1 MELLETPDDSTARLP
16 FARSYQLEALEQAMK
31 QNTIAF
37 LETGSGKTLIS
48 IMLLRSFA
56 YLLRRPTHSNI
67 AVFLVPKVFLVTQQ
81 AKVIETWTDLKVG
94 KYWGKMG
101 IDFWEAARW
110 KVEQEQHEVL
120 VMTPQIL
127 LDALRRTFIKLDKIK
142 VLIFDECH
150 RAKGKD
156 PYACILKEF
165 YHPQLHTNEVP
176 RIFGMTASLVDSK
189 AKGSESDASYSK
201 EICALETIMNSKVYT
216 CASEAV
222 LAEYISFP
230 NSKIQLYDEEIPDK
244 LQNDLIESVSSLER
258 KHINGLIN
266 LRVQASIEGSLTRKL
281 RRLSLTFQYCLGELG
296 LWAAEK
302 AADILSLEET
312 DIVSWNTLD
321 NCGRTTITAFIH
333 DVKKELSANMSS
345 GSSWSI
351 SDVKSN
357 LGGRLLT
364 SKVICLAETLL
375 GYRNSEGM
383 RCIIFV
389 ERVITAIVLEEI
401 LQSLLFQSTGWKA
414 KYIAGNES
422 ALKSQSSS
430 EHNKILDDFRNGT
443 VHILVA
449 TSILEE
455 GLDVQSCNLVVRF
468 DPSYNVCSFIQS
480 RGRARMQNS
489 DFLLMVKRGDAA
501 ELSRVQNYLSS
512 GEIMRKE
519 ALSHASLPCQPVEF
533 DEFDEIF
540 YRVPSTGAIVT
551 LNSSVS
557 LIYFYCSRLPS
568 DGYFK
573 PSPRCVFNEDS
584 ETCTLQFPNSC
595 PIPSVSVDSKMVKQ
609 KLLKRF
615 VCLEACKKLHEIG
628 ALTDQLVPD
637 IVEEEGLV
645 QEAENEP
652 YDDNQPSYVP
662 PEFVTSDL
670 SICAAVYH
678 CYLVELQQD
687 FYSEIPLH
695 DIILVFRDELESD
708 VGCMKF
714 DMGVGS
720 GKMSVNMKYAGTIHL
735 THEQVVHCRQF
746 QVAVLKILKYQNANK
761 LTEEL
766 KELFKWDKDID
777 MPGSHY
783 DYLLLPCQRLHQSS
797 SIDWECIFSA
807 SFLSN
812 DVGVSFNRL
821 NIETHHC
828 ENVYTKNG
836 YIHPSVL
843 QNCLVCTPHNG
854 YIYCVSGFLDGT
866 NGNSLLTVKDGEIIT
881 YKMHYQVRHGID
893 LVFEKQTMLCGRRV
907 FRPQNYLLS
916 CRQRREKESSD
927 ASVELPPELCLV
939 IMSPVSVATFYTF
952 SFAPSIMHRVESWL
966 LSANLRRIILKDC
979 MPNFIIPVPKVLE
992 AITAKHCQEEFHL
1005 ESLET
1010 LGDSFLKYAVCQQL
1024 FNSFQNNHEG
1034 LLSIKKSKIVS
1045 NASLCKLGCQRKIS
1059 GFIRF
1064 EAFDPKSWIIPGDLS
1079 GSCVQEEECL
1089 TSERKVYIKG
1099 NRKMKSKRIADVV
1112 EALIGAFL
1120 TTGGEVAA
1128 LSFMNWLGIEVELS
1142 CIKYQRIF
1150 NIDPYKHVNVS
1161 HLQSI
1166 LNYSFKDPS
1175 LLVEALTHGSYMLP
1189 EIPRCYQ
1196 RLEFLGDA
1204 VLDHL
1209 ITIQL
1214 YAKYPGMTPGLLTD
1228 MRSASVNNECYAQS
1242 AIRCGLYKHIL
1253 HASQILHKQ
1262 LSATITHSEE
1272 LSLKS
1277 TFGWELDI
1285 NFPKV
1290 LADII
1295 ESLAGAIFVDS
1306 GYNKDAVIK
1315 SIMPLLEP
1323 LVTPE
1328 TLKLQPVREL
1338 HHLCQKYHYNR
1349 GKPIRSFENGI
1360 PSITIEVEANGVIFK
1375 HTCTEKDKTLA
1386 KKIASRAILKSLK
1399 ESIPDL
1405 CTIMYGGFT

>member
-1 MELLETPDDSTARLP
+1 MTKLVSMELLEAQDDSTASLP
-16 FARSYQLEALEQAMK
+16 FARSYQLEALEQAVK

-56 YLLRRPTHSNI
+56 YLLRRPTNSYI
-67 AVFLVPKVFLVTQQ
+67 AVFLVPTVVLVTQQ
-81 AKVIETWTDLKVG
+81 AEVIETCTDLKVG
-94 KYWGKMG
+94 KYWGDMG
-101 IDFWEAARW
+101 VDFWEASRW
-110 KVEQEQHEVL
+110 KDEQEKHEVL
-120 VMTPQIL
+120 VMTPKIL
-127 LDALRRTFIKLDKIK
+127 LDALSHTFIKLDMIK

-150 RAKGKD
+150 NAKGKH
-156 PYACILKEF
+156 PYACIMKDF
-165 YHPQLHTNEVP
+165 YHRQLQTNEVP
-176 RIFGMTASLVDSK
+176 RIFGMTASPVKSK
-189 AKGSESDASYSK
+189 AKDTESYAYWK
-201 EICALETIMNSKVYT
+201 EISALETLMNSKVYT
-216 CASEAV
+216 CVSEAV

-230 NSKIQLYDEEIPDK
+230 NSKVQLYDEEIPDK
-244 LQNDLIESVSSLER
+244 LQNDLIVSVSSLKR
-258 KHINGLIN
+258 THINALKSMG
-266 LRVQASIEGSLTRKL
+266 VEESIEESLTHKL
-281 RRLSLTFQYCLGELG
+281 KKLSSTFQFCLRELG
-296 LWAAEK
+296 LWAALK
-302 AADILSLEET
+302 ATDVLSHEET
-312 DIVSWNTLD
+312 DIFSWDTLD
-321 NCGRTTITAFIH
+321 ICGRTTIRAFIH
-333 DVKKELSANMSS
+333 DVKQELSANISS
-345 GSSWSI
+345 GLSWSI

-357 LGGRLLT
+357 MDARLIT
-364 SKVICLAETLL
+364 SKVICLAESLL
-375 GYRNSEGM
+375 GYRTLEGM

-389 ERVITAIVLEEI
+389 ERVITAMVLEAI
-401 LQSLLFQSTGWKA
+401 LEALLFQSTGWKA
-414 KYIAGNES
+414 KYIAGNQS
-422 ALKSQSSS
+422 ALKNQSRK
-430 EHNKILDDFRNGT
+430 EQNKIVNDFRNGT

-489 DFLLMVKRGDAA
+489 DFLLMVKRGDAS
-501 ELSRVQNYLSS
+501 ELSRVQSYLSS

-519 ALSHASLPCQPVEF
+519 SLSHTSLPCQPVEF
-533 DEFDEIF
+533 DEFDDIF

-551 LNSSVS
+551 LSSSVS

-573 PSPRCVFNEDS
+573 PSPRCVFDEVL
-584 ETCTLQFPNSC
+584 ETCTLQLPNSC
-595 PIPSVSVDSKMVKQ
+595 PIPSVSVKGDSKIVKQ
-609 KLLKRF
+609 KLMKHY
-615 VCLEACKKLHEIG
+615 VCLEACKRLHEIG
-628 ALTDQLVPD
+628 ALTDKLVPD
-637 IVEEEGLV
+637 IVVEEGLV
-645 QEAENEP
+645 QELENEP

-662 PEFVTSDL
+662 HEFVSSDVR
-670 SICAAVYH
+670 SCAAVYH
-678 CYLVELQQD
+678 CYLMKLKQD
-687 FYSEIPLH
+687 FYSEVPLH
-695 DIILVFRDELESD
+695 NIILVLRDELESD
-708 VGCMKF
+708 VGSMKF
-714 DMGVGS
+714 DMGVDWGY
-720 GKMSVNMKYAGTIHL
+720 MSVNMKYAGTINL
-735 THEQVVHCRQF
+735 TPEQVVICRQF
-746 QVAVLKILKYQNANK
+746 QVAVLQILKYRNVTK
-761 LTEEL
+761 LSGEL
-766 KELFKWDKDID
+766 KDLFKWDKDND
-777 MPGSHY
+777 MHGSHY
-783 DYLLLPCQRLHQSS
+783 DYLLLPCQWLQQYS

-812 DVGVSFNRL
+812 NVGVSSNSV
-821 NIETHHC
+821 NIETPHC

-854 YIYCVSGFLDGT
+854 YIYCVSGFLEGM
-866 NGNSLLTVKDGEIIT
+866 NGNSLLSVKDDEIIT
-881 YKMHYQVRHGID
+881 YKKYYEVRHGID
-893 LVFEKQTMLCGRRV
+893 LAYENQTLLCGRQV

-916 CRQRREKESSD
+916 CRQKRENESSD

-939 IMSPVSVATFYTF
+939 IMSPVSVSNFYTF
-952 SFAPSIMHRVESWL
+952 SYVPSIMHRVESLL
-966 LSANLRRIILKDC
+966 LSSNLRRIILNDC
-979 MPNFIIPVPKVLE
+979 MPSIIIPAPKVLE
-992 AITAKHCQEEFHL
+992 AITTKHCQEGFHL

-1045 NASLCKLGCQRKIS
+1045 NASLCKLGCQKRIS

-1064 EAFDPKSWIIPGDLS
+1064 ESFDPKNWIIPGDLS
-1079 GSCVQEEECL
+1079 GSCVLEEECI
-1089 TSERKVYIKG
+1089 TSERKVYSKG
-1099 NRKMKSKRIADVV
+1099 NRQMKSKRIADVV

-1128 LSFMNWLGIEVELS
+1128 LLFMNWLGIEVELS
-1142 CIKYQRIF
+1142 CVKYQRIF
-1150 NIDPYKHVNVS
+1150 NIDPYKHVNIS

-1166 LNYSFKDPS
+1166 LNYTFKDPT

-1228 MRSASVNNECYAQS
+1228 LRSASVNNDCYAQS
-1242 AIRCGLYKHIL
+1242 TIRCGLYKHIL
-1253 HASQILHKQ
+1253 HASQVLHKQ
-1262 LSATITHSEE
+1262 LSATVTHFEK
-1272 LSLKS
+1272 LSSKS
-1277 TFGWELDI
+1277 TFGWDLDI

-1306 GYNKDAVIK
+1306 GYNKDALVK
-1315 SIMPLLEP
+1315 SIVPLLEP

-1328 TLKLQPVREL
+1328 TLKLHPVKEL
-1338 HHLCQKYHYNR
+1338 HDLCQKHNYCM
-1349 GKPIRSFENGI
+1349 GKPIRSLENGI
-1360 PSITIEVEANGVIFK
+1360 PSITFEVEANGAIFK
-1375 HTCTEKDKTLA
+1375 HTCTGKDKTLA
-1386 KKIASRAILKSLK
+1386 NKIASRAILKSLK

-1405 CTIMYGGFT
+1405 

>member
-1 MELLETPDDSTARLP
+1 MTKLVSMQLVETQDDSSARLP
-16 FARSYQLEALEQAMK
+16 SARSYQLEAFEQAMK

-56 YLLRRPTHSNI
+56 YLLRRPKHSYI
-67 AVFLVPKVFLVTQQ
+67 AVFLVPTVVLVTQQ
-81 AKVIETWTDLKVG
+81 AEVIETCTDLKVG
-94 KYWGKMG
+94 KYWGDMG
-101 IDFWEAARW
+101 VDFWEAARW
-110 KVEQEQHEVL
+110 KDEQEKHEVL
-120 VMTPQIL
+120 VMTPKIL
-127 LDALRRTFIKLDKIK
+127 LDALSHTFIKLDMIK

-150 RAKGKD
+150 NAKGKH
-156 PYACILKEF
+156 PYACIMKDF
-165 YHPQLHTNEVP
+165 YHRQLHTNEVP
-176 RIFGMTASLVDSK
+176 RIFGMTASPVKSK
-189 AKGSESDASYSK
+189 AKGSESYDSYWK
-201 EICALETIMNSKVYT
+201 EISALETLMHSKVYT
-216 CASEAV
+216 CVSDAV

-230 NSKIQLYDEEIPDK
+230 NSKVQLYDEEIPDK
-244 LQNDLIESVSSLER
+244 LQNDLIESVSSLKR
-258 KHINGLIN
+258 QHINALTN
-266 LRVQASIEGSLTRKL
+266 LGVEESIEESLTHKL
-281 RRLSLTFQYCLGELG
+281 KKLSLTFQFCLGELG
-296 LWAAEK
+296 LWAALK
-302 AADILSLEET
+302 ATDILSLEET
-312 DIVSWNTLD
+312 DIFSWDTLD
-321 NCGRTTITAFIH
+321 VCGRTTIRAFIY
-333 DVKKELSANMSS
+333 DIKKELSANMPS
-345 GSSWSI
+345 GLSWSI

-357 LGGRLLT
+357 MGGPLIT
-364 SKVICLAETLL
+364 SKVICLAESLL
-375 GYRNSEGM
+375 GYRTLEGM

-389 ERVITAIVLEEI
+389 ERVITAMVLEAI
-401 LQSLLFQSTGWKA
+401 LDALLFQSTGWKA
-414 KYIAGNES
+414 KYIAGNQS
-422 ALKSQSSS
+422 ALKSQSRK
-430 EHNKILDDFRNGT
+430 EQNKIVNDFRNGT

-489 DFLLMVKRGDAA
+489 DFLLMVKSGDAS

-512 GEIMRKE
+512 GEVMRKE
-519 ALSHASLPCQPVEF
+519 SLSHASLPCQPVEF
-533 DEFDEIF
+533 DEFDDIF

-551 LNSSVS
+551 LSSSVS

-573 PSPRCVFNEDS
+573 PSPRCVFDEVL

-595 PIPSVSVDSKMVKQ
+595 PISSVSVKGDSKINKQ
-609 KLLKRF
+609 KLLKHF
-615 VCLEACKKLHEIG
+615 VCLEACKRLHDIG
-628 ALTDQLVPD
+628 ALTDKLVPD
-637 IVEEEGLV
+637 IVVEEGLV
-645 QEAENEP
+645 QELENEP

-662 PEFVTSDL
+662 YEFVSSDC
-670 SICAAVYH
+670 CAAVYH
-678 CYLVELQQD
+678 CYLMELKQD

-695 DIILVFRDELESD
+695 DIILVLRDELESD
-708 VGCMKF
+708 VGSMKF
-714 DMGVGS
+714 NMGVDWGF
-720 GKMSVNMKYAGTIHL
+720 MSVSMKYVGKIHL
-735 THEQVVHCRQF
+735 TPEQVVLCRQF
-746 QVAVLKILKYQNANK
+746 QVAVLKILKYRNMTK
-761 LTEEL
+761 LTGDI

-777 MPGSHY
+777 MNGSHY
-783 DYLLLPCQRLHQSS
+783 DYLLLPCQWSHQSS
-797 SIDWECIFSA
+797 SIDWECIYSA

-812 DVGVSFNRL
+812 DSAVSIKSVK
-821 NIETHHC
+821 IETDHC

-854 YIYCVSGFLDGT
+854 YIYCVSGFLDGM
-866 NGNSLLTVKDGEIIT
+866 NGNSLLSVKDDEIVT
-881 YKMHYQVRHGID
+881 YKKYYQVRHEID
-893 LVFEKQTMLCGRRV
+893 LVFENQTLLCGRQV
-907 FRPQNYLLS
+907 FRPQNFLLS

-927 ASVELPPELCLV
+927 ASVELPPEICLV
-939 IMSPVSVATFYTF
+939 IMSPVSVANFYTF
-952 SFAPSIMHRVESWL
+952 SFVPSIMHRVESML
-966 LSANLRRIILKDC
+966 LSSNLRRIILNGC
-979 MPNFIIPVPKVLE
+979 MPNIIIPVPQVLE
-992 AITAKHCQEEFHL
+992 AITTKHCQEGFHL

-1064 EAFDPKSWIIPGDLS
+1064 ESFEPKSWIIPGDLS
-1079 GSCVQEEECL
+1079 DNSVLEEERI
-1089 TSERKVYIKG
+1089 TSERKVYSKG
-1099 NRKMKSKRIADVV
+1099 SRKMKSKRIADVV

-1128 LSFMNWLGIEVELS
+1128 LLFMNWLGIEVELS

-1150 NIDPYKHVNVS
+1150 NIDPYKHVNIS
-1161 HLQSI
+1161 GLQSI

-1175 LLVEALTHGSYMLP
+1175 LLVEAVTHGSYMLP

-1228 MRSASVNNECYAQS
+1228 LRSASVNNDCYAQS
-1242 AIRCGLYKHIL
+1242 SIRSGLYKHIL
-1253 HASQILHKQ
+1253 HASQVLHKQ
-1262 LSATITHSEE
+1262 LSATISHFEE
-1272 LSLKS
+1272 LSSNS

-1306 GYNKDAVIK
+1306 GYDKQALVN
-1315 SIMPLLEP
+1315 SIVPLLEP
-1323 LVTPE
+1323 IVTPE
-1328 TLKLQPVREL
+1328 TLKLHPVREL
-1338 HHLCQKYHYNR
+1338 HDICQKHHYNT
-1349 GKPIRSFENGI
+1349 GKPVKSFENGI
-1360 PSITIEVEANGVIFK
+1360 PSITLEVEANGTIFK
-1375 HTCTEKDKTLA
+1375 HTCTATDKTLA
-1386 KKIASRAILKSLK
+1386 NKIASRAILKSLK

-1405 CTIMYGGFT
+1405 